1 MSQDNHDK
9 HNALEEF
16 LEEALN
22 DSDNSKPEIAI
33 PDQTYTPSGSQKP
46 DENEEPSAHKEQHK
60 EQPKKESRE
69 RKAKR
74 EKKTDDTVDD
84 DFLISRLSELTSSAF
99 KFAKRTTKTSFK
111 VGKALI
117 HSQDQL
123 KLMVSAGQSLKD
135 LREVA
140 GLTLSE
146 ANEALNLKDKS
157 ILEAVENG
165 TATLSFELILRLS
178 ALLARND
185 PIPFIIKYT
194 RTYNPEIWKILSDWG
209 LGRLPLQYERE
220 RQFINIFRSHDEAR
234 KLSDD
239 GYKKVLEFTQKAFDM
254 SLHFI
259 AEQENVPFEENPENT
274 EKPNKA
280 KPDQGKKNPKGKK
293 TER

>member
-1 MSQDNHDK
+1 MGDDNHEK
-9 HNALEEF
+9 HNALEAF
-16 LEEALN
+16 LEDHLN
-22 DSDNSKPEIAI
+22 ESDDLRASVGI
-33 PDQTYTPSGSQKP
+33 PDQVVNPSSS
-46 DENEEPSAHKEQHK
+46 DENKT
-60 EQPKKESRE
+60 
-69 RKAKR
+69 
-74 EKKTDDTVDD
+74 KTDDEVPLYEPQERRAKNEHTAEDDIDD
-84 DFLISRLSELTSSAF
+84 DTLIDRLSELTSSAF
-99 KFAKRTTKTSFK
+99 KFAKRTTQTSFK

-123 KLMVSAGQSLKD
+123 KLMLTAGQSLKD

-194 RTYNPEIWKILSDWG
+194 RTYNPEIWGILSDWG

-220 RQFINIFRSHDEAR
+220 RQFINIFRAHDEAR

-239 GYKKVLEFTQKAFDM
+239 GYKKVLEFTKKAFDM

-259 AEQENVPFEENPENT
+259 AEQENVPFEEST
-274 EKPNKA
+274 ESDNEDKPA
-280 KPDQGKKNPKGKK
+280 KPKPESDKKNQKSKRSDK
-293 TER
+293 

>member
-1 MSQDNHDK
+1 MSSDNRDK

-16 LEEALN
+16 LEDALN
-22 DSDNSKPEIAI
+22 DPTENKQGKRI
-33 PDQTYTPSGSQKP
+33 PDQAYK
-46 DENEEPSAHKEQHK
+46 PSATDKTVKDDNSSESSTKDSSTRKSKQEK
-60 EQPKKESRE
+60 QPEE
-69 RKAKR
+69 
-74 EKKTDDTVDD
+74 EIDEDT
-84 DFLISRLSELTSSAF
+84 LIDRLSDFTSSAF
-99 KFAKRTTKTSFK
+99 NFAKRTTQTSFK

-123 KLMVSAGQSLKD
+123 KLMLAAGQSLKD

-157 ILEAVENG
+157 VLEAVENG

-194 RTYNPEIWKILSDWG
+194 RTYNPEIWRILSDWG

-220 RQFINIFRSHDEAR
+220 RQFINIFRAHDEAR

-239 GYKKVLEFTQKAFDM
+239 GYKKVLDFTQKAFDM

-259 AEQENVPFEENPENT
+259 AEQENVAFEEESEN
-274 EKPNKA
+274 EGKPK
-280 KPDQGKKNPKGKK
+280 KQSKSKSDPDKKGQKQK
-293 TER
+293 RSD

>member
-1 MSQDNHDK
+1 MSEDNHDK

-16 LEEALN
+16 LEDALN
-22 DSDNSKPEIAI
+22 ESDTPRPSASI
-33 PDQTYTPSGSQKP
+33 PDQAYKPSPPEDKKAKTDDNS
-46 DENEEPSAHKEQHK
+46 EEDALL
-60 EQPKKESRE
+60 KESQE
-69 RKAKR
+69 RKAKQ
-74 EKKTDDTVDD
+74 EQALEEEIDDET
-84 DFLISRLSELTSSAF
+84 LIDRLSGLTSSAF
-99 KFAKRTTKTSFK
+99 KFAKRTTQTSFK

-123 KLMVSAGQSLKD
+123 KLMLAAGQSLKD

-220 RQFINIFRSHDEAR
+220 RQFINIFRAHDEAR

-259 AEQENVPFEENPENT
+259 AEQENVPFEEAGEKE
-274 EKPNKA
+274 EKPT
-280 KPDQGKKNPKGKK
+280 KPKSESDKKPQKSKRPDK
-293 TER
+293 

>member
-1 MSQDNHDK
+1 MSQDDLDK

-16 LEEALN
+16 LEEESL
-22 DSDNSKPEIAI
+22 DEDTLSRI
-33 PDQTYTPSGSQKP
+33 PDQTITTQLSAEPDAPPQSDPAPQSDTKPQPSPQQKKKP
-46 DENEEPSAHKEQHK
+46 SKKQQSKREIDENN
-60 EQPKKESRE
+60 
-69 RKAKR
+69 
-74 EKKTDDTVDD
+74 DDT
-84 DFLISRLSELTSSAF
+84 LIDRLSGLTSSAF
-99 KFAKRTTKTSFK
+99 QFAKKTTKTSLK

-123 KLMVSAGQSLKD
+123 KLMLAAVESLKD

-140 GLTLSE
+140 GLTVSE
-146 ANEALNLKDKS
+146 MNDALNLKDKTL
-157 ILEAVENG
+157 LEAVENG
-165 TATLSFELILRLS
+165 TSTLSFELILRIS

-209 LGRLPLQYERE
+209 LGRIPLQYERE

-259 AEQENVPFEENPENT
+259 AEQENVTIDKKNENT
-274 EKPNKA
+274 
-280 KPDQGKKNPKGKK
+280 KK
-293 TER
+293 TV

>member
-1 MSQDNHDK
+1 MLMSEDNHDK

-16 LEEALN
+16 LEDALN
-22 DSDNSKPEIAI
+22 ESDNPQPSAKIPNQEYKPSSTEHNNQAD
-33 PDQTYTPSGSQKP
+33 PD
-46 DENEEPSAHKEQHK
+46 DEDEPSLNERQ
-60 EQPKKESRE
+60 E
-69 RKAKR
+69 RKS
-74 EKKTDDTVDD
+74 KKQQPLEDDIDD
-84 DFLISRLSELTSSAF
+84 ETLIDRLSGLTSSAF
-99 KFAKRTTKTSFK
+99 NFAKRTTQTSFK

-123 KLMVSAGQSLKD
+123 KLMLAAGQSLKD

-220 RQFINIFRSHDEAR
+220 RQFINIFRAHDEAR

-259 AEQENVPFEENPENT
+259 AEQENVPFEEANEGE
-274 EKPNKA
+274 EKSAKA
-280 KPDQGKKNPKGKK
+280 KPDNEAKSQKSKRPDK
-293 TER
+293 

>member
-1 MSQDNHDK
+1 MSEENHDN

-16 LEEALN
+16 LEDALN
-22 DSDNSKPEIAI
+22 ESNDPNPSASI
-33 PDQTYTPSGSQKP
+33 PDQAYKPSS
-46 DENEEPSAHKEQHK
+46 
-60 EQPKKESRE
+60 SRE
-69 RKAKR
+69 KVANTDEEDERDTFAKASPA
-74 EKKTDDTVDD
+74 DDTKQQQRLEDD
-84 DFLISRLSELTSSAF
+84 IDDETLIDRLSGLTSSAF
-99 KFAKRTTKTSFK
+99 NFAKRTTQTSFK

-123 KLMVSAGQSLKD
+123 KLMLAAGQSLKD

-146 ANEALNLKDKS
+146 VNEALNLKDKS
-157 ILEAVENG
+157 ILAAVENG

-220 RQFINIFRSHDEAR
+220 RQFINIFRAHDEAR

-239 GYKKVLEFTQKAFDM
+239 GYKKVLDFTQKAFDM

-259 AEQENVPFEENPENT
+259 AEQENVPFEETDQSE
-274 EKPNKA
+274 EKSTKSKQDSSKKSQKR
-280 KPDQGKKNPKGKK
+280 KPSEK
-293 TER
+293 

>member
-1 MSQDNHDK
+1 MLMSEENHDK

-16 LEEALN
+16 LEDALN
-22 DSDNSKPEIAI
+22 ESDDFRPSVGI
-33 PDQTYTPSGSQKP
+33 PDQAYKPSSQDDKKSKMHDESEVPLKESQKHKAEQEEAQEDDID
-46 DENEEPSAHKEQHK
+46 DE
-60 EQPKKESRE
+60 
-69 RKAKR
+69 
-74 EKKTDDTVDD
+74 T
-84 DFLISRLSELTSSAF
+84 LIDRLSGLTSSAF
-99 KFAKRTTKTSFK
+99 KFAKRTTQTSFK

-123 KLMVSAGQSLKD
+123 KLMLAAGQSLKD

-194 RTYNPEIWKILSDWG
+194 RTYNPDIWKILSDWG

-220 RQFINIFRSHDEAR
+220 RQFINIFRAHDEAR

-259 AEQENVPFEENPENT
+259 AEQENVPFDEDNGNEGE
-274 EKPNKA
+274 PNKS
-280 KPDQGKKNPKGKK
+280 KPDSDKKNQKGKRSDK
-293 TER
+293 

>member
-1 MSQDNHDK
+1 MSSDNQNK

-16 LEEALN
+16 LEDALN
-22 DSDNSKPEIAI
+22 DSSEEAPSKGI
-33 PDQTYTPSGSQKP
+33 PDQTPPPSSSK
-46 DENEEPSAHKEQHK
+46 
-60 EQPKKESRE
+60 
-69 RKAKR
+69 
-74 EKKTDDTVDD
+74 KKTVTSESKPSSANKDTSSKNKPEPTEELDEET
-84 DFLISRLSELTSSAF
+84 LIDRLSDFTSSAF
-99 KFAKRTTKTSFK
+99 SFAKRTTQTSFK
-111 VGKALI
+111 VGRALI

-123 KLMVSAGQSLKD
+123 KLMLAAGQSLKD

-140 GLTLSE
+140 GLTLAE
-146 ANEALNLKDKS
+146 ANDALNLKDKS

-220 RQFINIFRSHDEAR
+220 RQFINIFRAHDEAR

-239 GYKKVLEFTQKAFDM
+239 GYRKVLDFTQKAFDM

-259 AEQENVPFEENPENT
+259 AEQENVPFDEGSDATSENAN
-274 EKPNKA
+274 KPMPN
-280 KPDQGKKNPKGKK
+280 PDKKSKK
-293 TER
+293 K

>member
-1 MSQDNHDK
+1 MSEDNRDK

-16 LEEALN
+16 LEDALN
-22 DSDNSKPEIAI
+22 EADDATVGANI
-33 PDQTYTPSGSQKP
+33 PDQEYKSSSATQTKSSHKEDQ
-46 DENEEPSAHKEQHK
+46 DENTSNKSKQ
-60 EQPKKESRE
+60 
-69 RKAKR
+69 RKAKP
-74 EKKTDDTVDD
+74 EPQVEEDIDDET
-84 DFLISRLSELTSSAF
+84 LIERLSGLTSSAF
-99 KFAKRTTKTSFK
+99 NFAKRTTQTSFK

-123 KLMVSAGQSLKD
+123 KLMLAAGQSLKD

-209 LGRLPLQYERE
+209 LGRIPLQYERE
-220 RQFINIFRSHDEAR
+220 RQFINIFRAHDEAR

-259 AEQENVPFEENPENT
+259 AEQENVPFEETDEKNENT
-274 EKPNKA
+274 VKPNKGDD
-280 KPDQGKKNPKGKK
+280 KKSEKNKRPDK
-293 TER
+293 